1 MPNNYKT
8 MNYLKNFYKNNTKKN
23 LNKWEHYFDIY
34 DENFFKFRNTKIT
47 ILEIGVF
54 RGGSLKM
61 WQNYFGPDTKIIG
74 IDIDPLCK
82 QYEDNNI
89 KIYIGDQTEEN
100 FLQSILKE
108 NDNPD
113 IIIDDGGHTSNQQI
127 SSFNFLYENLNL
139 GGIYLVEDTHTS
151 YSKDFQDRED
161 NLTFTEYAKILS
173 DELNDWY
180 RVQNYKFYKQK
191 IDQVEVSYWAKFIY
205 RISFYNSIVA
215 IEKRKSKIPFSQI
228 K

>member
-1 MPNNYKT
+1 